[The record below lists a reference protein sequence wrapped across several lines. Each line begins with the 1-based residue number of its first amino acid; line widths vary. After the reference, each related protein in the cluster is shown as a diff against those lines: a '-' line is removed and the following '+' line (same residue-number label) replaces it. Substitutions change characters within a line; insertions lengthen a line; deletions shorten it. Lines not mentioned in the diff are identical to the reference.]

1 MAMRRSVL
9 GTVVGVVVAA
19 VAGALSV
26 VIVRGRFGASVP
38 FFAALVASVFI
49 GLAMSRELSGTEAE
63 PWLSRRGR
71 RPAHVYTVL
80 AVAALAVTAVSWAG
94 VPRVV
99 PGTEAIRDAVMR
111 AQLVEGSIGV
121 PPIATSSGYVLA
133 GTRGRA
139 GLQTA
144 LSDDSSPWRWGDPG
158 CDVID
163 PSRRSAMA
171 AYATAEARDVFTGS
185 ALASATARIVSSIW
199 FTPRT
204 CGHVATGP
212 PAAMVYSQ
220 CRFRSVWVVG
230 NHASATAQCVLG
242 TWVAGVSHQ
251 ATPDNGRK
259 LDWATVTNVVDVH
272 DTLVRGRSGHWLV
285 DGHAEAFAPG
295 GGP

>member
-1 MAMRRSVL
+1 
-9 GTVVGVVVAA
+9 
-19 VAGALSV
+19 LSV
-26 VIVRGRFGASVP
+26 VIVWARFGASVP
-38 FFAALVASVFI
+38 FLAALVASVFI
-49 GLAMSRELSGTEAE
+49 GLAVSHELGAIDAE
-63 PWLSRRGR
+63 PRPRPRRR
-71 RPAHVYTVL
+71 RLRHVYAVL
-80 AVAALAVTAVSWAG
+80 ALAASAVTAASWVG
-94 VPRVV
+94 VPRIV
-99 PGTEAIRDAVMR
+99 PGTDAIRDAVIR

-121 PPIATSSGYVLA
+121 PPIATTSGYVLA

-158 CDVID
+158 CATIN

-171 AYATAEARDVFTGS
+171 AYATVEAHDAFMGP
-185 ALASATARIVSSIW
+185 ALASATSRIASSIW

-212 PAAMVYSQ
+212 PAVMVYSQ
-220 CRFRSVWVVG
+220 YAFRSVWVAG

-272 DTLVRGRSGHWLV
+272 DSLVRDRNGRWLV
-285 DGHAEAFAPG
+285 DGHAESFASG